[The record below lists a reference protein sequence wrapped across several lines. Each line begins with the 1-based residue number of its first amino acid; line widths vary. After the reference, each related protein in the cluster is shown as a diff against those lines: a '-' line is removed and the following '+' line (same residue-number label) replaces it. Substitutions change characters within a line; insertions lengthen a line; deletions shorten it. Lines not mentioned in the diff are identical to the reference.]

1 MDSTVP
7 DNTRQALTKAFPS
20 SEMTTLSP
28 ATDSR
33 NSPSPAGT
41 RDHTEHPQPFLGPL
55 LPCVHR
61 AAGLVPAACRQPP
74 CPHRTQAPS
83 VLSKPFPAPSTNTA
97 SMILCYSCSRNVS
110 WVLAQPAPGRALLC
124 PTWRGVIPPAWMLKV
139 VRGVQGWGS
148 PLCPARMWLLW
159 GFHQHSMLGRCW
171 AQERLGLKR
180 SPARGGD
187 CCLHTS
193 FSPRGCS
200 RTPAPHAG
208 KRCKESPESAGD
220 SIPQLLGYRGSPT
233 ALTVSGQG
241 LCQV

>member
-28 ATDSR
+28 TTDSR

-55 LPCVHR
+55 LPCVYR

-124 PTWRGVIPPAWMLKV
+124 PTWRGAIPPAWMLKV

-148 PLCPARMWLLW
+148 PLCPARMWLPW
-159 GFHQHSMLGRCW
+159 GFHQHSMPREMLGSGGEAGAEAQPSTGGGIAAFTPVLVHGVAAEPQLPMLGR
-171 AQERLGLKR
+171 G
-180 SPARGGD
+180 ARKVQRVQG
-187 CCLHTS
+187 
-193 FSPRGCS
+193 
-200 RTPAPHAG
+200 
-208 KRCKESPESAGD
+208 
-220 SIPQLLGYRGSPT
+220 T
-233 ALTVSGQG
+233 AFPS
-241 LCQV
+241 C